1 MKNTVIPI
9 DVKAV
14 LPTKNQG
21 CAVFVGNETK
31 AFIIYVD
38 SNIGQA
44 IAMFLQHV
52 SKERPL
58 THDLMGLILNALD
71 AKLERVVINEL
82 RDGTFFARIILKV
95 ENEIHHK
102 VVEIDARPSDSIALA
117 MQSGSPMYV
126 SQKVWEQVEDMSE
139 LLQSLSS
146 SEGEER
152 SEETKPDKPDKSD

>member
-9 DVKAV
+9 EVKAV

-21 CAVFVGNETK
+21 CAVFVGNEMK

-38 SNIGQA
+38 STIGQA
-44 IAMFLQHV
+44 IGMFLQHV

-58 THDLMGLILNALD
+58 THDLMGLILNSLD

-117 MQSGSPMYV
+117 MQAGAPMYV
-126 SQKVWEQVEDMSE
+126 SQEVWTEVEDMSE
-139 LLQSLSS
+139 LLQSLSGS
-146 SEGEER
+146 SDEGEEK
-152 SEETKPDKPDKSD
+152 SKPD

>member
-71 AKLERVVINEL
+71 AKLERMVINEL

-117 MQSGSPMYV
+117 MQSGAPMYV
-126 SQKVWEQVEDMSE
+126 SREVWEQVEDMSE

-146 SEGEER
+146 TEGEER
-152 SEETKPDKPDKSD
+152 SEESKPDKPDK